1 MERVNKAF
9 LFSLPILSIL
19 ALTGLAGC
27 ASYTSTSAP
36 VSTSESRMSG
46 GFSFTVSV
54 SNTHPRLGEKVII
67 NTELQNVYNT
77 GVVLQNMGGE
87 TTIQITNE
95 AGQIVWGITRV
106 RTGTTLNTPITIG
119 WYIGGSN
126 TWTATKDPSYTVA
139 VTAGTYILSVSDTGF
154 YDPALNMDIPFSVT
168 PIQIVVTN

>member
-1 MERVNKAF
+1 
-9 LFSLPILSIL
+9 
-19 ALTGLAGC
+19 
-27 ASYTSTSAP
+27 
-36 VSTSESRMSG
+36 
-46 GFSFTVSV
+46 
-54 SNTHPRLGEKVII
+54 
-67 NTELQNVYNT
+67 
-77 GVVLQNMGGE
+77 MGGE